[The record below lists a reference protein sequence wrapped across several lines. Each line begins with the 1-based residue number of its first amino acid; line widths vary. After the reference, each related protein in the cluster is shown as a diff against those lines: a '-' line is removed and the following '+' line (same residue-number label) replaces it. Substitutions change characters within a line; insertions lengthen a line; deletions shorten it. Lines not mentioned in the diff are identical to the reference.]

1 MEIPIETL
9 SNIFQILGEIKGALG
24 DIRRQNERISQLELW
39 QARLK
44 AACTV
49 LAPAVLLR
57 RKAALH
63 SQVSKLEGRDA
74 MKRFQP
80 ASCSSNHNV
89 PYPARPFSIK

>member
-9 SNIFQILGEIKGALG
+9 GHIFEILGEIKGALG

-49 LAPAVLLR
+49 LAGVCVGLCR
-57 RKAALH
+57 GIY
-63 SQVSKLEGRDA
+63 GR
-74 MKRFQP
+74 
-80 ASCSSNHNV
+80 
-89 PYPARPFSIK
+89 

>member
-9 SNIFQILGEIKGALG
+9 SNIFEILGEIKGALG

-49 LAPAVLLR
+49 PAG
-57 RKAALH
+57 
-63 SQVSKLEGRDA
+63 VSLGLCRGIYGR
-74 MKRFQP
+74 
-80 ASCSSNHNV
+80 
-89 PYPARPFSIK
+89 

>member
-49 LAPAVLLR
+49 LAGVCVGLCR
-57 RKAALH
+57 GIY
-63 SQVSKLEGRDA
+63 GR
-74 MKRFQP
+74 
-80 ASCSSNHNV
+80 
-89 PYPARPFSIK
+89 